1 MEDTNQRGELTTN
14 LCVALLDWRARGR
27 HKYKTSLSSKSPC
40 KTCIKTITLYCYAA
54 SMLKS
59 SWTNYREARKKERLE
74 GEVKQLKTALEAR
87 QADIKTKSSAAQQS
101 EEQVKRL
108 EQMLRESQ
116 VATDRVQ
123 KEFNI
128 LNEKVQKLHH
138 DLEDQ
143 IHTNTQLLAEN
154 SQKALE
160 LKQKEEDI
168 LQVKVSNFADNDCG
182 CFCCQPSAAVFYHVV
197 GFKQKGE
204 DVLQIEVSTPAEEEV

>member
-1 MEDTNQRGELTTN
+1 LSKNTNM
-14 LCVALLDWRARGR
+14 
-27 HKYKTSLSSKSPC
+27 S
-40 KTCIKTITLYCYAA
+40 TCNPHQEQKWCD
-54 SMLKS
+54 
-59 SWTNYREARKKERLE
+59 REARKKERLE

-87 QADIKTKSSAAQQS
+87 QADIKTKSAAAQQS

-123 KEFNI
+123 KEFNL

-154 SQKALE
+154 SQKAVE

-168 LQVKVSNFADNDCG
+168 VAVKVSWALSTMSIAITALAIVLVTSQVSEPC
-182 CFCCQPSAAVFYHVV
+182 PSLSLWS
-197 GFKQKGE
+197 Q
-204 DVLQIEVSTPAEEEV
+204 LCW

>member
-1 MEDTNQRGELTTN
+1 M
-14 LCVALLDWRARGR
+14 
-27 HKYKTSLSSKSPC
+27 
-40 KTCIKTITLYCYAA
+40 
-54 SMLKS
+54 
-59 SWTNYREARKKERLE
+59 
-74 GEVKQLKTALEAR
+74 KQLKTALEAR
-87 QADIKTKSSAAQQS
+87 QADIKTKSAAAQQS

-123 KEFNI
+123 KEFNL

-154 SQKALE
+154 SQKAVE

-168 LQVKVSNFADNDCG
+168 VAVKVSW
-182 CFCCQPSAAVFYHVV
+182 
-197 GFKQKGE
+197 
-204 DVLQIEVSTPAEEEV
+204 VSQLCPPL

>member
-1 MEDTNQRGELTTN
+1 MDN
-14 LCVALLDWRARGR
+14 
-27 HKYKTSLSSKSPC
+27 SLSKDTDMS
-40 KTCIKTITLYCYAA
+40 TCNPYKEQKWCD
-54 SMLKS
+54 
-59 SWTNYREARKKERLE
+59 REARKKERLE

-87 QADIKTKSSAAQQS
+87 QADIKTKSAAAQQS

-123 KEFNI
+123 KEFNL

-154 SQKALE
+154 SQKAVE

-168 LQVKVSNFADNDCG
+168 VAVKVSC
-182 CFCCQPSAAVFYHVV
+182 V
-197 GFKQKGE
+197 
-204 DVLQIEVSTPAEEEV
+204 IEPCAPLSLW

>member
-1 MEDTNQRGELTTN
+1 M
-14 LCVALLDWRARGR
+14 
-27 HKYKTSLSSKSPC
+27 S
-40 KTCIKTITLYCYAA
+40 TCNPHQEQKWCD
-54 SMLKS
+54 
-59 SWTNYREARKKERLE
+59 REARKKERLE

-87 QADIKTKSSAAQQS
+87 QADIKTKSAAAQQS

-123 KEFNI
+123 KEFNL

-154 SQKALE
+154 SQKAVE

-168 LQVKVSNFADNDCG
+168 VAVKVSW
-182 CFCCQPSAAVFYHVV
+182 
-197 GFKQKGE
+197 
-204 DVLQIEVSTPAEEEV
+204 VSQLRSSLLLWSQLGW